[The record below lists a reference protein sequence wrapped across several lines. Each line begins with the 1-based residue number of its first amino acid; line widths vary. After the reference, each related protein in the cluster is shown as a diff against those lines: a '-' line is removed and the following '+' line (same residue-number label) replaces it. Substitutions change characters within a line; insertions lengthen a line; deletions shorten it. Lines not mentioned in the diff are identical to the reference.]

1 MNGRLNGVSGAN
13 GTHRARS
20 LKLLLASGNK
30 KKLVEL
36 RDVLSGREELDVQ
49 LVVPAE
55 IGGIPDVVEDGSTFA
70 ANAAKKALSAARA
83 SGMWALADDSGLEVD
98 ALGGAPGVNSARFAG
113 KHGDDAANNRLLL
126 EKLAGI
132 PDARRG
138 AQFVCALALA
148 RPDGSLALEVQGV
161 ARGRILHAP
170 RGANDFG
177 YDPLF
182 EFTEPGFDVT
192 GRGFA
197 ELTLAEKAR
206 VSHRGRALREFLQR
220 LPLVVHAV

>member
-1 MNGRLNGVSGAN
+1 M
-13 GTHRARS
+13 
-20 LKLLLASGNK
+20 KLLLASGNK

-36 RDVLSGREELDVQ
+36 RDVLDDRGDLDVQ

-55 IGGIPDVVEDGSTFA
+55 VGGLPDVVEDGRTFA
-70 ANAAKKALSAARA
+70 ENAAKKAISAARA

-113 KHGDDAANNRLLL
+113 VHGDDAANNRLLL
-126 EKLAGI
+126 ERLANV
-132 PDARRG
+132 PDERRG
-138 AQFVCALALA
+138 ARFVCALALA
-148 RPDGSLALEVQGV
+148 RPDGSLALEVAGQ
-161 ARGRILHAP
+161 ACGRILHAP

-182 EFTEPGFDVT
+182 EFTEPGFAQS

-197 ELTLAEKAR
+197 ELSLVEKR
-206 VSHRGRALREFLQR
+206 EVSHRGRALRSFIER
-220 LPLVVHAV
+220 LPAAMGSV